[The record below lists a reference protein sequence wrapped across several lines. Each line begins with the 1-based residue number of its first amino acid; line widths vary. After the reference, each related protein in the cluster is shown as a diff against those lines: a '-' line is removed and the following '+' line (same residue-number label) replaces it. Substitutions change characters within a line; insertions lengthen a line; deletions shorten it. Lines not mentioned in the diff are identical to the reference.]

1 MTALAANAVKKC
13 AGQFRGQLLF
23 YESTPA
29 VDVSGATKVNWA
41 VSTQRANVS
50 LTEPIRDTIK
60 RFARATDLHLGSIGL
75 TDSVVNAD
83 INVQSPLEFDLRVL
97 RATCELQVHGTVV
110 ATGLKESF
118 VE

>member
-1 MTALAANAVKKC
+1 MTAFVANAVKKC
-13 AGQFRGQLLF
+13 AGQFRGQLLL
-23 YESTPA
+23 YEATPA
-29 VDVSGATKVNWA
+29 VNVSGATKVNWA

-83 INVQSPLEFDLRVL
+83 INVQSPLAFDLRVL